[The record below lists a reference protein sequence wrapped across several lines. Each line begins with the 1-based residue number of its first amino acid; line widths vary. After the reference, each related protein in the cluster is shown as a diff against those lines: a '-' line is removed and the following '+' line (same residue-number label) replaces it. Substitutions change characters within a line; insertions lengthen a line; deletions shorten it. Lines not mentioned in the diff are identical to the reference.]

1 MTDGAEP
8 RRVGLGALVLLL
20 RALKRA
26 MNPNQLDI
34 SLTLVPGCDSSGL
47 QVQVKEKFSSLNYA
61 ICQWAE
67 LNIIHTGCQITVI
80 QEKSHAKYAKKH
92 FCKILLCMFFSYVFK
107 QNKQWRVPLLEK
119 TSREKVL
126 FFCFRFRVLY

>member
-67 LNIIHTGCQITVI
+67 LNIIHTGQIT
-80 QEKSHAKYAKKH
+80 QKEKSHAKYAENI
-92 FCKILLCMFFSYVFK
+92 FL
-107 QNKQWRVPLLEK
+107 K
-119 TSREKVL
+119 T
-126 FFCFRFRVLY
+126 

>member
-8 RRVGLGALVLLL
+8 RRVGFGALVLLL

-26 MNPNQLDI
+26 MNADQLDI

-67 LNIIHTGCQITVI
+67 LNIIHTYNPKREESREIRR
-80 QEKSHAKYAKKH
+80 KH
-92 FCKILLCMFFSYVFK
+92 FFENITY
-107 QNKQWRVPLLEK
+107 
-119 TSREKVL
+119 
-126 FFCFRFRVLY
+126 